1 MPWDVVGDEVKDIN
15 ISFVCTCYKEQTV
28 CSQCSQAKRLSQEH
42 INIPGHLEIPHIFVD
57 PQQHPGI
64 TQEITSDLKNE
75 GRD

>member
-1 MPWDVVGDEVKDIN
+1 MKCKIWI
-15 ISFVCTCYKEQTV
+15 YHLYAHAAKEQSV

-42 INIPGHLEIPHIFVD
+42 INIPSHLEIPHIFGE

-75 GRD
+75 GTD

>member
-1 MPWDVVGDEVKDIN
+1 MWWEMKWKMWI
-15 ISFVCTCYKEQTV
+15 YKLYAHATKKQNV

-42 INIPGHLEIPHIFVD
+42 INIPGHLEIPHIFVG

-75 GRD
+75 GTD